1 MYKFLDNLR
10 TNSPVDYETFS
21 ILHTYRVRVR
31 GRHPV
36 TLGNKYV
43 FFFQGERGLKSEVTS
58 LMVEKNA
65 LEGKIN
71 SLLSSRSVVRGVK
84 GGGRIGV

>member
-10 TNSPVDYETFS
+10 TNSPVDYEIFS
-21 ILHTYRVRVR
+21 ILHTYRVRD
-31 GRHPV
+31 RHPV

-43 FFFQGERGLKSEVTS
+43 FFFKGERGLKSEVTS